1 MIITQFND
9 GETRRQQRNLT
20 GVQRKN
26 NNRTREGVL
35 VNTFVKGDEN
45 LLQPQEFNLNDT
57 RDSLII
63 SNETKLPKQLD
74 ENITNPQKSL
84 LPISALAVG
93 VMSLFAGVSW
103 FVKRNAK
110 ITNEIA
116 KEKWITSF
124 TRNISINE
132 ESVQAIVQ
140 MVQNPNI
147 KTIRA
152 GLGVLTLTATAFMG
166 KTFFDGFK
174 EVWVKKREADIQ
186 KNLQEKLI
194 AVETQSFSGKM
205 QIIRNALSEKTKMF
219 SNYLEPSELHEQ
231 PFGMFKSSKEVSFG
245 EFNKN
250 KEQKQ
255 KERMG
260 MIKYFLL
267 GSATV
272 ASIIGLSLFAMKNLR
287 AGSKETLKFIE
298 KTKQDLEVIA
308 SSDKDKGFVK
318 EYLENMFQFINAK
331 RNDVEAII
339 NKTPWEK
346 QEKDEFVDY
355 IMKKIETS
363 TVKVNPNIGGD
374 GTQKPSFSSFVDDY
388 RAFFYNMLIEP
399 ENKQFQQLF
408 LGTTALAA
416 VSYGGK
422 LIGDAIKEVQV
433 KKINAQTEL
442 NLQQRLV
449 STELRNFKSKKDA
462 AIQPLIDEFYKQ
474 VDEGKPKEQL
484 KVMAENILFEIKNGA
499 PFVYS

>member
-1 MIITQFND
+1 MIVAPFND
-9 GETRRQQRNLT
+9 GETRRTQRNLT

-26 NNRTREGVL
+26 NNKTREGVI
-35 VNTFVKGDEN
+35 VNNFIKDNEQDMPTLTLD
-45 LLQPQEFNLNDT
+45 DT
-57 RDSLII
+57 KDSLII
-63 SNETKLPKQLD
+63 SDAAKLPHQLK
-74 ENITNPQKSL
+74 ENQIEPEKSL
-84 LPISALAVG
+84 LPISGIAVG
-93 VMSLFAGVSW
+93 VMGVMAGLSW

-132 ESVQAIVQ
+132 ETVQALVQ
-140 MVQNPNI
+140 MVQNPNN

-174 EVWVKKREADIQ
+174 EVWVKKKEAYIQ
-186 KNLQEKLI
+186 KNLQEQLI
-194 AVETQSFSGKM
+194 DIETQSFSGKI

-219 SNYLEPSELHEQ
+219 SKYLTYNPENQNQ
-231 PFGMFKSSKEVSFG
+231 PFGMFKSAKELSFG
-245 EFNKN
+245 AKKDNK
-250 KEQKQ
+250 K
-255 KERMG
+255 RMNSG
-260 MIKYFLL
+260 FKYFML
-267 GSATV
+267 GGATI
-272 ASIIGLSLFAMKNLR
+272 ASIVGLSLYSMKNLR
-287 AGSKETLKFIE
+287 AGNMEVEKFIS
-298 KTKQDLEVIA
+298 KTKKDMETIA
-308 SSDKDKGFVK
+308 KSNKDKNFVK
-318 EYLENMFQFINAK
+318 EYLEHGLQFINAK
-331 RNDVEAII
+331 KEVVEEIVNQANWDSAEKEEFI
-339 NKTPWEK
+339 NH
-346 QEKDEFVDY
+346 VV
-355 IMKKIETS
+355 KKIETS

-374 GTQKPSFSSFVDDY
+374 GTQKPSLSSFVDDY

-399 ENKQFQQLF
+399 DNKQFQQLF
-408 LGTTALAA
+408 FGTTALAA

-433 KKINAQTEL
+433 KKINAQTEI

-462 AIQPLIDEFYKQ
+462 AVKPLVDEFYKQ

-484 KVMAENILFEIKNGA
+484 KTMAENILLEIKNGP